1 MCVCACGVV
10 WVGACGVQVIAE
22 AVSKGA
28 KVVNPRGNQFDRTF
42 VAPSVVFPV
51 TRDMELYWKVAPA
64 PPDTV
69 HPLSARRAV
78 RSGR

>member
-1 MCVCACGVV
+1 MAPPPCAVHGVGCAV
-10 WVGACGVQVIAE
+10 LQVIAE

-51 TRDMELYWKVAPA
+51 TRDMELYWKVAQ
-64 PPDTV
+64 
-69 HPLSARRAV
+69 
-78 RSGR
+78 G